1 MLKESLYWILVGLA
15 IGFALYL
22 ADKYIF
28 SQFMF
33 HEEKIIFINTYALW
47 FFCFCHLLVNLTII
61 DY

>member
-28 SQFMF
+28 
-33 HEEKIIFINTYALW
+33 L
-47 FFCFCHLLVNLTII
+47 
-61 DY
+61 